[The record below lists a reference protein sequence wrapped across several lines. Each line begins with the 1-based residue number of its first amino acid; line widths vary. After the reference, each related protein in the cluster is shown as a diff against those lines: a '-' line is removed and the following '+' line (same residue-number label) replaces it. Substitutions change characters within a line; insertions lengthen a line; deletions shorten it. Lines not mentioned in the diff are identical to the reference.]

1 MNREPRTPGSFASR
15 LVTGLIVVAIGLA
28 FLGDNLGLL
37 NVEDFFRLWPF
48 ALVAIGAAKLLQRC
62 SAGCRL
68 FGAVLVFIG
77 GLGIA
82 DEYFHVSVDVWRW
95 WPLAIVAFG
104 IMILMRGLRPGGD
117 ELGVRVAPPAGI
129 GQARSGPAFGA
140 SGSQTSN
147 ESTASEFAVWSG
159 VKRRVTSASFRS
171 ATLTA
176 VMGGIEF
183 DLRPASTA
191 TGEAVVEVFAMWG
204 GIEIT
209 VPPDWR
215 VTTKVVPL
223 LGGVEDR
230 TSGAQDARHHLI
242 VKGTAIM
249 GGVEVHT

>member
-1 MNREPRTPGSFASR
+1 MTRQLPTSGSFASR

-37 NVEDFFRLWPF
+37 RVENVLRLWPF
-48 ALVAIGAAKLLQRC
+48 ALIAIGVAKLLQRC

-68 FGAVLVFIG
+68 FGAVLVFFG
-77 GLGIA
+77 GLGVA
-82 DEYFHVSVDVWRW
+82 DEYLHVSIDVWRW

-104 IMILMRGLRPGGD
+104 IMILMRGLRSAAD
-117 ELGVRVAPPAGI
+117 EVGVLGAPPAGVA
-129 GQARSGPAFGA
+129 QAGSGVTFGA
-140 SGSQTSN
+140 SGSQRSG

-159 VKRRVTSASFRS
+159 VKRRVTSSSFRS

-191 TGEAVVEVFAMWG
+191 TGEAVIEVFAMWG

-230 TSGAQDARHHLI
+230 TSGAQDAHHHLI